1 MEFIENKVVVIAIT
15 FLVYWSA
22 KRLQARTGWLFLN
35 PILVSMIAII
45 ALLKASGMPYE
56 KYAEG
61 ANAIDFW
68 LKPAI
73 VALAVPLY
81 LQLTTI
87 RKQLM
92 PIIISQLAGCV
103 VGVVSVVLVAKWMGA
118 SDAVII
124 SLAPKSVTTPIAMEV
139 TGQLGGIPS
148 LTAAIVICVGLF
160 GAIFGVRIL
169 QVGRVKSPIAR
180 GISLG
185 TAAHA
190 IGTSRA
196 SEFGHI
202 YGAYASL
209 GLILNG
215 VLTALLAPL
224 ILKWMGVI

>member
-1 MEFIENKVVVIAIT
+1 MIEGMITRDSEERIVKIMLAI
-15 FLVYWSA
+15 F
-22 KRLQARTGWLFLN
+22 N
-35 PILVSMIAII
+35 I
-45 ALLKASGMPYE
+45 GM
-56 KYAEG
+56 
-61 ANAIDFW
+61 F
-68 LKPAI
+68 
-73 VALAVPLY
+73 
-81 LQLTTI
+81 
-87 RKQLM
+87 
-92 PIIISQLAGCV
+92 
-103 VGVVSVVLVAKWMGA
+103 
-118 SDAVII
+118 
-124 SLAPKSVTTPIAMEV
+124 
-139 TGQLGGIPS
+139 
-148 LTAAIVICVGLF
+148 LF

>member
-1 MEFIENKVVVIAIT
+1 MEFLENKVVVIAIT

-61 ANAIDFW
+61 ANSIDFW

-118 SDAVII
+118 SDSVII

-224 ILKWMGVI
+224 ILKCMGVI

>member
-1 MEFIENKVVVIAIT
+1 MEFLENKVVVIAIT

-22 KRLQARTGWLFLN
+22 KRLQARAGWLFLN

-103 VGVVSVVLVAKWMGA
+103 VGVLSVVL
-118 SDAVII
+118 
-124 SLAPKSVTTPIAMEV
+124 LAPKSVTTPIAMEV

-224 ILKWMGVI
+224 ILEWMGVI